1 MPIDPSLLGASESI
15 LMHTIRTY
23 QSLCLSTQMS
33 ILNHTIRFTVVLTMS
48 VCGTVAGSSEWT
60 AMPMSVTAIP
70 MSVTADLPLTS
81 QVDTHTDMSVIY
93 AYGGGYRLKG

>member
-60 AMPMSVTAIP
+60 AMPMSVTA
-70 MSVTADLPLTS
+70 DLPLTS